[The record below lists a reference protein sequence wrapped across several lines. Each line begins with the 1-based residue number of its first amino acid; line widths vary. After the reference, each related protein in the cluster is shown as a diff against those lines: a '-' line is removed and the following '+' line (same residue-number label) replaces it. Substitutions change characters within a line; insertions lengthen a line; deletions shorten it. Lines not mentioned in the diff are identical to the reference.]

1 MSNEKIYKV
10 IEVDEAV
17 TDKKAA
23 DDLSVARNN
32 VEAEMKKVRE
42 KNIKDFREFMQ
53 NRVNNSIVLSN
64 FLDELGY
71 FTAPA
76 SVSHHSNYIGGL
88 YDHSKRVA
96 IELQY
101 LTVKLNLRWDHSS
114 SPFTVGMLHD
124 LCKCD
129 DYVMD
134 DNGVWIYN
142 KNKLLPGHGD
152 KSVMLAQQVMTPV
165 QGGITDEEMY
175 CIRWHMGAF
184 DDAANWSCYTAAVR
198 AYPNVLYTHTA
209 DMIASQIIEIK
220 GERGASI

>member
-1 MSNEKIYKV
+1 MNNEKIYKV
-10 IEVDEAV
+10 IEVDEAA

-23 DDLSVARNN
+23 DDLSVARTNI
-32 VEAEMKKVRE
+32 EDEMKKVRE

-76 SVSHHSNYIGGL
+76 SISHHSNYIGGL
-88 YDHSKRVA
+88 YDHSKQVA
-96 IELQY
+96 IELEN
-101 LTVKLNLRWDHSS
+101 LTIKLNLRWDHSR

-152 KSVMLAQQVMTPV
+152 KSVMLAQQVMSPV

-175 CIRWHMGAF
+175 CVRWHMGAF
-184 DDAANWSCYTAAVR
+184 DNKENWSCYSAAVR

-209 DMIASQIIEIK
+209 DMIASQII
-220 GERGASI
+220 GV

>member
-10 IEVDEAV
+10 IEVDEAE

-23 DDLSVARNN
+23 DDLSVARTN
-32 VEAEMKKVRE
+32 VGDEMKKVRE
-42 KNIKDFREFMQ
+42 KNIKDFREFML
-53 NRVNNSIVLSN
+53 NRANNPIILSN
-64 FLDELGY
+64 LLDEIGY

-76 SVSHHSNYIGGL
+76 AINHHGNYIGGL

-96 IELQY
+96 IELQN
-101 LTVKLNLRWDHSS
+101 LTNKLGLRWDHSC
-114 SPFTVGMLHD
+114 SPFTIGMLHD

-152 KSVMLAQQVMTPV
+152 KSVMLAQQVMAITE
-165 QGGITDEEMY
+165 GGLNNEEMY

-184 DDAANWSCYTAAVR
+184 DDRENWSCYSTAVKAFH
-198 AYPNVLYTHTA
+198 NVLYTHTA
-209 DMIASQIIEIK
+209 DMIASQIIGI
-220 GERGASI
+220 

>member
-1 MSNEKIYKV
+1 MNNEKIYKV
-10 IEVDEAV
+10 IEVNEAE

-23 DDLSVARNN
+23 DDLSVARTN
-32 VEAEMKKVRE
+32 VEDEMKKVRE

-76 SVSHHSNYIGGL
+76 AISHHGNYIGGL
-88 YDHSKRVA
+88 YDHSKQVA
-96 IELQY
+96 TELQN
-101 LTVKLNLRWDHSS
+101 LTHRLGLIWDISR
-114 SPFTVGMLHD
+114 SPFVVGMLHD

-129 DYVMD
+129 DYVQD
-134 DNGVWIYN
+134 ESGAWVYN

-152 KSVMLAQQVMTPV
+152 KSVMLAQQVMSPI

-184 DDAANWSCYTAAVR
+184 DNKENWSCYSAAVKK
-198 AYPNVLYTHTA
+198 YPNVLYTHTA
-209 DMIASQIIEIK
+209 DMIASQIIGI
-220 GERGASI
+220 

>member
-10 IEVDEAV
+10 IKLEKNDIDKEAYEDSSV
-17 TDKKAA
+17 TKPK
-23 DDLSVARNN
+23 
-32 VEAEMKKVRE
+32 VEAKMKEIRD
-42 KNIKDFREFMQ
+42 KNIDDFRGFML
-53 NRVNNSIVLSN
+53 NRVNNAIVLSN

-76 SVSHHSNYIGGL
+76 SISHHSNYIGGL
-88 YDHSKRVA
+88 YDHSKQVA
-96 IELQY
+96 LELRN
-101 LTVKLNLRWDHSS
+101 LTDKLGLRWDHSQ
-114 SPFTVGMLHD
+114 SPFTIGMLHD

-129 DYVMD
+129 DYVLD

-152 KSVMLAQQVMTPV
+152 KSVMLAQQVMSPI

-184 DDAANWSCYTAAVR
+184 DDKACWSCYTAAVK

-209 DMIASQIIEIK
+209 DMIASQIIGI
-220 GERGASI
+220 

>member
-10 IEVDEAV
+10 IELNEKAPDDSSA
-17 TDKKAA
+17 TKSIGILDK
-23 DDLSVARNN
+23 NI
-32 VEAEMKKVRE
+32 EAEMEKVRN
-42 KNIKDFREFMQ
+42 KNIKDFREFML
-53 NRVNNSIVLSN
+53 NRVNNAIALSN

-76 SVSHHSNYIGGL
+76 SISHHSNYIGGL

-96 IELQY
+96 IELQN
-101 LTVKLNLRWDHSS
+101 LTDNLGLRWDHSQ
-114 SPFTVGMLHD
+114 SPFTIGMLHD

-129 DYVMD
+129 DYVLD
-134 DNGVWIYN
+134 DNRVWIYN

-152 KSVMLAQQVMTPV
+152 KSVMLAQQVMSPI

-184 DDAANWSCYTAAVR
+184 DDKENWSCYSAAVKK
-198 AYPNVLYTHTA
+198 YPNVLYTHTA
-209 DMIASQIIEIK
+209 DMIASQIVGI
-220 GERGASI
+220 

>member
-10 IEVDEAV
+10 IEVDEAE
-17 TDKKAA
+17 TDKKVA
-23 DDLSVARNN
+23 DDLSVVRSN
-32 VEAEMKKVRE
+32 VEDEMKKVRE

-53 NRVNNSIVLSN
+53 NRVNNPIVLSN

-76 SVSHHSNYIGGL
+76 SISHHSNYIGGL
-88 YDHSKRVA
+88 YDHSKQVA
-96 IELQY
+96 IELEN
-101 LTVKLNLRWDHSS
+101 LTIKLNLRWDHSR
-114 SPFTVGMLHD
+114 SPFAIGMLHD

-129 DYVMD
+129 DYVLD
-134 DNGVWIYN
+134 NNGVWIYN

-152 KSVMLAQQVMTPV
+152 KSVMLAQQVMSPV

-184 DDAANWSCYTAAVR
+184 DDKAYWSCYSAAVR

-220 GERGASI
+220 GESI

>member
-10 IEVDEAV
+10 IEVNEAEA
-17 TDKKAA
+17 DKKAA
-23 DDLSVARNN
+23 DNPSVTKAK
-32 VEAEMKKVRE
+32 VEAEMEKVRE
-42 KNIKDFREFMQ
+42 KNIKDFREFML

-76 SVSHHSNYIGGL
+76 SVGHHGNYIGGL
-88 YDHSKRVA
+88 YDHSKQVA
-96 IELQY
+96 TELQN
-101 LTVKLNLRWDHSS
+101 LTNKLGLRWDHSS
-114 SPFTVGMLHD
+114 SPFTIGILHD

-129 DYVMD
+129 DYVLD
-134 DNGVWIYN
+134 DNGTWIYN

-152 KSVMLAQQVMTPV
+152 KSVMLAQQVMSPI

-184 DDAANWSCYTAAVR
+184 DDKENWSCYSAAVKV
-198 AYPNVLYTHTA
+198 YHNVLYTHTA
-209 DMIASQIIEIK
+209 DMIASQIIGI
-220 GERGASI
+220 

>member
-1 MSNEKIYKV
+1 MNNEKIYKV
-10 IEVDEAV
+10 IEVNEAE
-17 TDKKAA
+17 TDKKTA
-23 DDLSVARNN
+23 DDLSVVRTN
-32 VEAEMKKVRE
+32 VEDEMKKVRE

-64 FLDELGY
+64 FLAELGY

-76 SVSHHSNYIGGL
+76 SISHHSDYIGGL

-96 IELQY
+96 LELQN
-101 LTVKLNLRWDHSS
+101 LTIKLNLRWDHPS

-129 DYVMD
+129 DYIMD

-152 KSVMLAQQVMTPV
+152 KSVMLAQQVMSPV

-175 CIRWHMGAF
+175 CVRWHMGAF
-184 DDAANWSCYTAAVR
+184 DNKENWSCYSAAVR
-198 AYPNVLYTHTA
+198 AYPNVLYTHIA
-209 DMIASQIIEIK
+209 DMIASQIVEIK
-220 GERGASI
+220 EESI